1 MMKHK
6 KLMVVAILAAL
17 VVVVVAFSATA
28 FAGSSDDNETFI
40 SKVADTL
47 GVDDDE
53 VSEAMDQARQEM
65 REEAQQE
72 ALAQA
77 VEDGVLTQDEA
88 DEIQAWWDARP
99 EVLDDVEVRQALHPR
114 AGHGM
119 RGHCGAPG
127 HGMWGGDIEQLLD
140 EAVDRGLITQEE
152 ADQMLSVVE
161 AEE

>member
-28 FAGSSDDNETFI
+28 FASSSDDDATPQEAFI
-40 SKVADTL
+40 GKVSDIL
-47 GVDDDE
+47 GLEDEE
-53 VSEAMDQARQEM
+53 VSGAMDQARQEM

-77 VEDGVLTQDEA
+77 VEDEILTQDEA

-99 EVLDDVEVRQALHPR
+99 EVLDDEEVRQALHPR
-114 AGHGM
+114 AHEGMQGH
-119 RGHCGAPG
+119 RGAPG
-127 HGMWGGDIEQLLD
+127 HGMGGDDI
-140 EAVDRGLITQEE
+140 
-152 ADQMLSVVE
+152 E